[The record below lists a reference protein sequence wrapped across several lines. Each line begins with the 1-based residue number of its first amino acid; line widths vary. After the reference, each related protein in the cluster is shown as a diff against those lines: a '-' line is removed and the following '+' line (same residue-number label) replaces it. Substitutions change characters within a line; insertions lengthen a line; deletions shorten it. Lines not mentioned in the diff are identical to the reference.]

1 MFLTVSIAYIPPGFG
16 SGSPDKTRG
25 SEQPKAASTGPSAA
39 RFFDE
44 IPKIAVTSRP
54 TRSTPRSMDLGGPGR
69 NPELDSFEAVM
80 AAMEREL
87 ERLKAE
93 PKTHVPEPPSKATES
108 RADVKGKGKGKA
120 KATPASRPNLSAF
133 DDGDGGGD
141 EEMLDLQQSMDAELR
156 SSLKR
161 DMEVVSSDEDGGDSE
176 EEVPMDYNLI
186 KNFLESFKSQQGLT
200 GPVQGLA
207 GRLQGSDWAL
217 PRDG

>member
-1 MFLTVSIAYIPPGFG
+1 VAVSIAYIPPGSSS
-16 SGSPDKTRG
+16 SGSPDKITR
-25 SEQPKAASTGPSAA
+25 SEQEASRGPSAA

-54 TRSTPRSMDLGGPGR
+54 TRSAPRSMDVDGPER

-80 AAMEREL
+80 AAMEKEL

-93 PKTHVPEPPSKATES
+93 PKTPISETTSKATES
-108 RADVKGKGKGKA
+108 RADVKGKGKA
-120 KATPASRPNLSAF
+120 KDTPASRPKLSAF
-133 DDGDGGGD
+133 EDRDEGGD
-141 EEMLDLQQSMDAELR
+141 EEMLDLQRSMDAELR